1 MDAETYGIPSMK
13 MVFEMMSTKANLLLT
28 SWLRVLDDL
37 NNGTVFGYMV
47 ASSSSRYC
55 PSFTLITWSLL
66 NCSHHYHQV
75 TNPHMFISI
84 VQLHYIIKFKIPSVH
99 VPVTMP
105 LLSAWSD
112 ELIKERL
119 AVEISQF
126 GSFGQGEVAIYS
138 TFILLCNLMTW
149 KLNTLKV
156 YTFLICVMKSIIGV

>member
-1 MDAETYGIPSMK
+1 MDAKTYGIPSMK
-13 MVFEMMSTKANLLLT
+13 MVFETMSTRANLLLT
-28 SWLRVLDDL
+28 RWLRVLNDL
-37 NNGTVFGYMV
+37 NNRRVFGYMV

-84 VQLHYIIKFKIPSVH
+84 VQLHYVIKFKIPSVH
-99 VPVTMP
+99 VLMTVP

-119 AVEISQF
+119 AAEIS
-126 GSFGQGEVAIYS
+126 
-138 TFILLCNLMTW
+138 
-149 KLNTLKV
+149 
-156 YTFLICVMKSIIGV
+156 